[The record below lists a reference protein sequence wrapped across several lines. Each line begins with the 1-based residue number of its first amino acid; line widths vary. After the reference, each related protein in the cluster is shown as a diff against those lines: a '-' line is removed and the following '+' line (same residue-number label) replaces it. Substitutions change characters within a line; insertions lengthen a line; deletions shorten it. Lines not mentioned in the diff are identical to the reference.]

1 MRRIHDD
8 PDEAHKRGACSA
20 WQNAAKKLANF
31 AEVSSSPPRGSR
43 LSPTQN
49 FDRILDHIKTQ
60 KRTTHQQINVLA
72 KAIEKAKASLILRFP
87 RERK

>member
-1 MRRIHDD
+1 MRRIPDD
-8 PDEAHKRGACSA
+8 PDKAHARGASSA
-20 WQNAAKKLANF
+20 WQNAAKRLANF
-31 AEVSSSPPRGSR
+31 AEVSSKPPRGLR

-49 FDRILDHIKTQ
+49 FERILGHMKTQ
-60 KRTTHQQINVLA
+60 KRTTHQQINVFA